1 LDPEPSKLMLL
12 PLLVFNWTIFAYILG
27 IFVLLFLSGLISA
40 SEVAFFSLT
49 KVDIVKAI
57 NSKSAKAILVAK
69 LLEQPRKL
77 LATILISNN
86 FINIAIVILSHL
98 FVEQYFG
105 SLEINVDFILFTVD
119 LKIIVE
125 LIAIT
130 FVILLFGEVLPKI
143 YANKNAMQFASK
155 TVYIISFL
163 KRTFLFLSIPL
174 TGLTNLIE
182 HKLRK
187 KSTDISVEKLSKALE
202 LTKEN
207 ASKEER
213 KILKGIVNFG
223 NTEARQIMIPRMD
236 VFALSKD
243 EKYQEVLKKVVEN
256 GYSRIPVY
264 DDTIDTIK
272 GILYAKDLL
281 PYLNESD
288 FKWTRLLRE
297 SFYVPENKKLDDLL
311 KEFQSKKIHLA
322 VVVDEYGG
330 TSGIL
335 SLEDIIEQIVGE
347 ISDEYDQDETSYSK
361 IDDYNFIFEGKTTLK
376 VFCNIINMDES
387 EFEDA
392 IGEAETLAGFLLEL
406 NGNFPNKND
415 KIKFKSLIFTIEVI
429 DNKRIKQIKVTKK
442 PKNV

>member
-1 LDPEPSKLMLL
+1 MDPEPSKLMLL
-12 PLLVFNWTIFAYILG
+12 PLLVFNWPIFAYILG
-27 IFVLLFLSGLISA
+27 IIVLLLLSGLISA

-49 KVDIVKAI
+49 KVDIDKAI
-57 NSKSAKAILVAK
+57 NTKSAKAILVAK

-98 FVEQYFG
+98 FVEHYFG
-105 SLEINVDFILFTVD
+105 SLKITLDFILFTVD

-163 KRTFLFLSIPL
+163 KRAFLFLSIPL

-281 PYLNESD
+281 PYLNETD
-288 FKWTRLLRE
+288 FKWTKLLRE